1 MLGLFTET
9 TGKQRLCFGL
19 IGIAI
24 NLALLYFG
32 GVIWFWLWAI
42 AIVLL
47 LSSSFSSDED

>member
-1 MLGLFTET
+1 MLELFTET

-24 NLALLYFG
+24 NLVLLFFA

-47 LSSSFSSDED
+47 LTSCFNSDED